1 MTVTY
6 HQTNSAGRPKQL
18 VRIVKCRQL
27 RMKNAKRGRIMT
39 EKENDIQY
47 IIPTVPRCLTPENSE
62 RTINSE
68 ALQPANIK
76 FNYYT

>member
-1 MTVTY
+1 
-6 HQTNSAGRPKQL
+6 
-18 VRIVKCRQL
+18 
-27 RMKNAKRGRIMT
+27 MT

-47 IIPTVPRCLTPENSE
+47 IIPTVPRCLTPENSQ
-62 RTINSE
+62 RMTNSE